1 MAAERPPS
9 VAPSRCRVNSE
20 ISRSEVG
27 LSMLSTMTA
36 KERSVDRGRRTGR
49 RLGRE
54 LGEQARIGRITAG
67 LSQEVV
73 ARASGL
79 SRSALGRIERGQR
92 ASVGL
97 VELAAV
103 LAIVGLKLTAAA
115 FPEGD
120 PYPDDV
126 HHRLGDATHDLVP
139 VDAPWRTEVPFPN
152 PGDLRNWD
160 AMTILEAKRIAFEM
174 ETHPRDG
181 QELRRRMSRK
191 RRDGGADELVLVLL
205 KTRANQRFWADHA
218 AELAV
223 DFPTPSHEV
232 IRALREGRAPGS
244 GVIMLEARPA
254 RMSASRPVSG
264 RT

>member
-1 MAAERPPS
+1 
-9 VAPSRCRVNSE
+9 
-20 ISRSEVG
+20 
-27 LSMLSTMTA
+27 MTA
-36 KERSVDRGRRTGR
+36 KERSVDRGRRNGR

-54 LGEQARIGRITAG
+54 LGEQARIGRVTAG

-73 ARASGL
+73 AHASGL

-97 VELAAV
+97 VELATV
-103 LAIVGLKLTAAA
+103 LAVVGLKLTGAAY
-115 FPEGD
+115 PDGD

-126 HHRLGDATHDLVP
+126 HQRLGQSAHDLLP
-139 VDAPWRTEVPFPN
+139 PATPWRTEVPFPN

-160 AMTILEAKRIAFEM
+160 AMSILEGRRIAFEM

-181 QELRRRMSRK
+181 QELQRRMSRK

-205 KTRANQRFWADHA
+205 KTRANQRFLSDHA
-218 AELAV
+218 AELAA

-232 IRALREGRAPGS
+232 ITALKGGRAPGS
-244 GVIMLEARPA
+244 GIILLAARPA
-254 RMSASRPVSG
+254 RSRRAADERPK